1 MLSVYFPPQQHNMQ
15 IIIIDLFLKIILDVV
30 LRDLYTTNYS
40 FKKKKKIYIYIYIHT
55 SNSKIRTKLK
65 KPLPMVYN
73 SVNT

>member
-1 MLSVYFPPQQHNMQ
+1 MLLVYLPPQQHNMQ
-15 IIIIDLFLKIILDVV
+15 IIIIDLFLKISLDVV

-40 FKKKKKIYIYIYIHT
+40 FKNIYIYT
-55 SNSKIRTKLK
+55 SNSKIRTKLN

>member
-1 MLSVYFPPQQHNMQ
+1 MLSVYLPPQQHNMQ
-15 IIIIDLFLKIILDVV
+15 IIIIDLFLKISLDVF

-40 FKKKKKIYIYIYIHT
+40 FKKYTYT
-55 SNSKIRTKLK
+55 SNSKICTKLN